1 MYTHDTILNG
11 SINILYHDST
21 KHSRSRLNFK
31 REDIVSKNTIL
42 QTKLSQSEFQ
52 IDKHSEMNPKS
63 RIKSE
68 PPTIFHP
75 LFFLSRVSSL
85 FEGANYHACH
95 PFCPIHPPRLP
106 RLPFEAVTPLLLE

>member
-75 LFFLSRVSSL
+75 LSILSLSSLQSLRGCKLSRM
-85 FEGANYHACH
+85 
-95 PFCPIHPPRLP
+95 P
-106 RLPFEAVTPLLLE
+106 PLLPDTSP